1 MSEGSLDPTLKAALK
16 ADFDKQLKEF
26 AKELTAYVSTEDNQ
40 WTVKGFIDIFKNIYT
55 ISSDTKIISK
65 VLEIHLFPKFLEFA
79 ERYDYDMVFAEHQ
92 NWYPD
97 ISFVSRKNKD
107 IRYAVD
113 LKTTYRLDTHE
124 GFCNGFTLGSHGEYF
139 RVRTSTKNVQFPYG
153 SYIGHFCLGILYS
166 RVADLDA
173 DDTEI
178 YSINKLTEIPSVIE
192 DFMFFGA
199 EKWKIASDR
208 SGSGNTANIGSID
221 HIEDMLNEQGV
232 FIHLGEKIF
241 DDYWTNYGQITVP
254 SKKGGTK
261 KLTKLEEY
269 LEYRGMDTSKIN
281 SRRSKRKTKKTNK

>member
-1 MSEGSLDPTLKAALK
+1 MSDGSLDPKLKETLK

-97 ISFVSRKNKD
+97 ISFVSRKNKA

-178 YSINKLTEIPSVIE
+178 YSIDKLEEIPSVIE

-232 FIHLGEKIF
+232 FINLGEKIF
-241 DDYWTNYGQITVP
+241 DDYWTNYGQIMVP

-269 LEYRGMDTSKIN
+269 LEYRGMDSSKIN
-281 SRRSKRKTKKTNK
+281 SRRSKRKTKKTKK